1 VILKKEATK
10 TVASFFSQAS
20 LPEIITPLPGVR
32 FSDIGLPS
40 ALKPTYMKQKFLP
53 AIIFIGAFSTLFCCC
68 KQKTGGTEDYTTTI
82 SFGPGEESKIAEAL
96 LSLKDSTSILLTA
109 GIYQFDNLSIVQLKH
124 ILLKGEGHDKTILD
138 FSGQT
143 QGGEGIRV
151 TDVNGFTIEDMTI
164 RDSKGDLIKVNKSRD
179 VVFRNLH
186 ASWKTADSTS
196 GGYAIYP
203 VLCKNVLIEKCYA
216 EGSSD
221 AGIYVGQSDSVIVRN
236 CQAAKNVAGCEI
248 ENTTNAQVYDNE
260 FYNNT
265 AGFLMFDLPE
275 LSQKGGHLKAF
286 NNYIHDNNNRNFA
299 KAGSFGTISGVG
311 NASPGSGVIILA
323 VSNVEL
329 YNNRIINN
337 NSSAVAIASGF
348 SVDEKAAERI
358 NDHYF
363 PISQN
368 IKIYGNSIEMGK
380 EFPKPAFEHHIGKLL
395 VGIEQQLNAL
405 DPLRKNKRIPF
416 IMYDGISTNI
426 LNKGNGANP
435 DSICIQQPGDNVFV
449 NADFLNIGK
458 PAQWKPNNNMAPFE
472 CK

>member
-1 VILKKEATK
+1 
-10 TVASFFSQAS
+10 
-20 LPEIITPLPGVR
+20 
-32 FSDIGLPS
+32 
-40 ALKPTYMKQKFLP
+40 MKYRFLP
-53 AIIFIGAFSTLFCCC
+53 AIIFIIAIIFLISSCS
-68 KQKTGGTEDYTTTI
+68 QKAASSDGYTTTI
-82 SFGPGEESKIAEAL
+82 SFGPGDETKIVEAL
-96 LSLKDSTSILLTA
+96 LSLKDSTSILLKT
-109 GIYQFDNLSIVQLKH
+109 GIYKFDNLSIVQLKH

-138 FSGQT
+138 FSTQS

-151 TDVNGFTIEDMTI
+151 TDVKGFTIEDMTI

-186 ASWKTADSTS
+186 AIWKTADSTS

-203 VLCKNVLIEKCYA
+203 VMCKNVLIENCYT

-221 AGIYVGQSDSVIVRN
+221 AGIYVGQSDSAIVRN
-236 CQAAKNVAGCEI
+236 CKAAKNVAGCEI

-275 LSQKGGHLKAF
+275 LSQRGGHLKAY

-329 YNNRIINN
+329 FNNRIVNN
-337 NSSAVAIASGF
+337 NTCAVSIASGF
-348 SVDEKAAERI
+348 AVDDKAAERI

-363 PISQN
+363 PIAQN
-368 IKIYGNSIEMGK
+368 VKIYGNTIEMGK
-380 EFPKPAFEHHIGKLL
+380 EFPPPAYDHHIGKLL

-405 DPLRKNKRIPF
+405 DPSRKNKRIPY
-416 IMYDGISTNI
+416 IMYDGISTNV
-426 LNKGNGANP
+426 LTKGAKPNP

-449 NADFLNIGK
+449 NADFLNIGD
-458 PAQWKPNNNMAPFE
+458 PSQWKPNIDMTHFN